1 MLEYDTANIIN
12 INKYD
17 KSSFV
22 DFLTLMLFYN

>member
-1 MLEYDTANIIN
+1 MLAYDTTNIIN

-22 DFLTLMLFYN
+22 DFLILITKN